1 MAKKPAYRAGRDQA
15 ATAENVEL
23 LTGQRGDRLDKA
35 VTFRELAA
43 LGLSTLRPGAG
54 GVYVPGKNPD
64 LFPPGQ
70 MEFPHAPV
78 NVIAN
83 GAFHTVLVEWDP
95 PQYRGHAHAEIWR
108 AESDNQAEAT
118 LVGTSSANLFS
129 DAIGKGAK
137 FYYWVRFVNGKD
149 DKGPFQGMQGVEA
162 ETSRDVQDILDELQ
176 GKIEE
181 SHLAQALLR
190 PIEQVPQLQLDIA
203 ILKPKVDEIEV
214 IRPKVA
220 AIEDKIPSIEQEL
233 AGLDERQKVA
243 QELLDDAQ
251 QQLGMSSIEIGLVQ
265 DRLNAKLDKYK
276 GDFDS
281 FRDAVFVVDPEN
293 GSITMDAVN
302 AVREELHTSITEV
315 QQELDAV
322 TGQITSK
329 ADNVTVDSQG
339 SRITEAEQRINGLDA
354 SLSQTVT
361 RGEFTG
367 EQQRVTQIGQELD
380 ATKGVLAQKATK
392 QEVDAQ
398 GVRLA
403 NAESKLTVHT
413 DELSSQA
420 QRLDGLAAQITQGDE
435 TLRASITELARVS
448 AESDQVTAQ
457 RVSGLEV
464 RAGTSE
470 AKIQA
475 LEEIFADDG
484 GITAGRFDAITAE
497 LELQRGNDD
506 DNASAAIDGALAV
519 DERDRETR
527 KAFGAIRTEQ
537 RVILTEQQAQAQR
550 TADMEVKFEAK
561 DAATQAR
568 ISSVEKVASDADSAL
583 AQRIDNVTTEFKA
596 ADAQA
601 NADIRSLAQS
611 SAAVDEALSLR
622 QDQLAAELTNSTA
635 ELGANITQEALSRV
649 TADEAISRRVV
660 EVEAQF
666 SSDLA
671 DTNARVAAEEL
682 ARATKD
688 EALAQQISTVDA
700 AFKAADTALSAS
712 LSESSKALADSDRA
726 LGERISTLDVTVGEN
741 SASITELQQ
750 AVVSNEASLSQ
761 RQDKMESE
769 IVVGAVSQVEG
780 ALAGDERDRENRK
793 ARGVILQQQSTLAN
807 QQEAQARTVEQLTA
821 EFDAENREIR
831 AQITNEQLTRAT
843 ADEALSQRISVVDSE
858 FKAADAATN
867 AAVAAEVRAR
877 SDADSAL
884 AEQLSTLDAEFKGA
898 EQALAASIDEVS
910 RVSAE
915 ANQSLS
921 EQLSQVKATAESAG
935 TAAAGA
941 QSSANQAKEDA
952 AAAAGIANGKGKVL
966 IQSAAPA
973 VADRLAQN
981 LWIDTTSGT
990 NTPKRWSGS
999 AWVAVT
1005 DKVAIDAAQAAAAAQ
1020 TSADQVAQGVAR
1032 NTAAIND
1039 EVKARADADSAM
1051 AQQIQQVT
1059 ANYQQG
1065 DQQLQGQITAESV
1078 ARADAMQ
1085 ALGSQIDTVSAVAGS
1100 KNKTFFQATAPGSAM
1115 GTGDLW
1121 FDTANNNRPYRYSG
1135 TAWVATDDP
1144 RIAANAA
1151 AVQLQSQAIADLQ
1164 NGAQAM
1170 WTAKASAGQITAG
1183 IGLIANSDGTSQVAI
1198 SASQVFVFNPN
1209 SSTPMAPLFA
1219 IDNGQ
1224 AVIAEAIIRKA
1235 TIQILTSEKITA
1247 DYIKAGVSMSAP
1259 AISGGSIDMGNAFL
1273 SGGAAGFGKG
1283 GPYGGWS
1290 WTWHTIIYA
1299 DGSLYTDRLFASNGS
1314 FTGTVN
1320 ANAGTFQNVTIEET
1334 CNVKGTVYASK
1345 IVGDVLSAKVVSANS
1360 TDSAGNGHVV
1370 ASASVKGSRTHAA
1383 NLYCLGVTVEVFA
1396 SGGYRSGGNDQDVPA
1411 TISGRLVLRN
1421 TAGSIVASAP
1431 FKVSSRGNS
1440 SVDAAGQSVTIQGG
1454 FDAGTGTASISVA
1467 VIIDSQSASYGGS
1480 AGVRVPAQHIAF
1492 CLLPSGSQ
1500 FN

>member
-54 GVYVPGKNPD
+54 GIYVPGKNPD

-108 AESDNQAEAT
+108 AESDNQAQST

-129 DAIGKGAK
+129 DAIGKGAT

-149 DKGPFQGMQGVEA
+149 DKGPFQGVQGVEA

-181 SHLAQALLR
+181 SHLAQALLG

-203 ILKPKVDEIEV
+203 VLKPKVDEIEV
-214 IRPKVA
+214 
-220 AIEDKIPSIEQEL
+220 KIPSIEQEL

-251 QQLGMSSIEIGLVQ
+251 QQLGMSSIELGLVQ

-281 FRDAVFVVDPEN
+281 FRDAVFVVDPESGN
-293 GSITMDAVN
+293 MTMDAVN
-302 AVREELHTSITEV
+302 AVREEMRTSITEV
-315 QQELDAV
+315 HLGLDAV
-322 TGQITSK
+322 AGQIDSK

-380 ATKGVLAQKATK
+380 ATKGELTQKATK

-403 NAESKLTVHT
+403 NAESKLTAHT

-420 QRLDGLAAQITQGDE
+420 QRLDGLAAQVTQGDE
-435 TLRASITELARVS
+435 NLQASITELARVS

-475 LEEIFADDG
+475 LEEIIEDDG
-484 GITAGRFDAITAE
+484 GITAGRFDTIIAE
-497 LELQRGNDD
+497 LELQRGLDD
-506 DNASAAIDGALAV
+506 DNASAAIDGAL
-519 DERDRETR
+519 T
-527 KAFGAIRTEQ
+527 
-537 RVILTEQQAQAQR
+537 
-550 TADMEVKFEAK
+550 
-561 DAATQAR
+561 
-568 ISSVEKVASDADSAL
+568 
-583 AQRIDNVTTEFKA
+583 
-596 ADAQA
+596 
-601 NADIRSLAQS
+601 
-611 SAAVDEALSLR
+611 
-622 QDQLAAELTNSTA
+622 
-635 ELGANITQEALSRV
+635 
-649 TADEAISRRVV
+649 
-660 EVEAQF
+660 
-666 SSDLA
+666 
-671 DTNARVAAEEL
+671 
-682 ARATKD
+682 
-688 EALAQQISTVDA
+688 
-700 AFKAADTALSAS
+700 
-712 LSESSKALADSDRA
+712 
-726 LGERISTLDVTVGEN
+726 
-741 SASITELQQ
+741 
-750 AVVSNEASLSQ
+750 
-761 RQDKMESE
+761 
-769 IVVGAVSQVEG
+769 
-780 ALAGDERDRENRK
+780 GDERDRENRK

-821 EFDAENREIR
+821 EFDAENGEIR
-831 AQITNEQLTRAT
+831 AQITNAQLVRAT
-843 ADEALSQRISVVDSE
+843 ADEALSRRISVVDSE

-877 SDADSAL
+877 SDADSA
-884 AEQLSTLDAEFKGA
+884 
-898 EQALAASIDEVS
+898 
-910 RVSAE
+910 
-915 ANQSLS
+915 
-921 EQLSQVKATAESAG
+921 
-935 TAAAGA
+935 
-941 QSSANQAKEDA
+941 
-952 AAAAGIANGKGKVL
+952 
-966 IQSAAPA
+966 
-973 VADRLAQN
+973 
-981 LWIDTTSGT
+981 
-990 NTPKRWSGS
+990 
-999 AWVAVT
+999 
-1005 DKVAIDAAQAAAAAQ
+1005 
-1020 TSADQVAQGVAR
+1020 
-1032 NTAAIND
+1032 
-1039 EVKARADADSAM
+1039 M

-1065 DQQLQGQITAESV
+1065 DQALTSQITAESA

-1085 ALGSQIDTVSAVAGS
+1085 ALGSQINTVSAVAGS
-1100 KNKTFFQATAPGSAM
+1100 KNKTFFQATAPGSGM

-1135 TAWVATDDP
+1135 TAWIATDDP
-1144 RIAANAA
+1144 RIASNAA

-1183 IGLIANSDGTSQVAI
+1183 IGLIAKSDGTSQVMV
-1198 SASQVFVFNPN
+1198 SASQFFVFNPN
-1209 SSTPMAPLFA
+1209 SPSTTAPLFA

-1235 TIQILTSEKITA
+1235 TIQILNSEKITA
-1247 DYIKAGVSMSAP
+1247 DYVKAGVS
-1259 AISGGSIDMGNAFL
+1259 ISSPLINGGQIDMGNAFL

-1283 GPYGGWS
+1283 GPYGGWG
-1290 WTWHTIIYA
+1290 WGWHSIIYS
-1299 DGSLYTDRLFASNGS
+1299 DGSIYTNRLNAEGGYIRNMTIGNCTIDQNCIVHGTIFA
-1314 FTGTVN
+1314 
-1320 ANAGTFQNVTIEET
+1320 ER
-1334 CNVKGTVYASK
+1334 
-1345 IVGDVLSAKVVSANS
+1345 IVGDVAAIKSLYMQEPRRPFSMFFNVAAANFTRGVIVTGINIKAEGYNYGSGGPPSEGTCTCTAVFYMNGVEFGRESVSATGAS
-1360 TDSAGNGHVV
+1360 RKDSAT
-1370 ASASVKGSRTHAA
+1370 ASAT
-1383 NLYCLGVTVEVFA
+1383 VTL
-1396 SGGYRSGGNDQDVPA
+1396 P
-1411 TISGRLVLRN
+1411 
-1421 TAGSIVASAP
+1421 
-1431 FKVSSRGNS
+1431 
-1440 SVDAAGQSVTIQGG
+1440 
-1454 FDAGTGTASISVA
+1454 
-1467 VIIDSQSASYGGS
+1467 
-1480 AGVRVPAQHIAF
+1480 AGVRGQFQVSILGDVSVSLVGAVAMVFKH
-1492 CLLPSGSQ
+1492 GSAT
-1500 FN
+1500 FE

>member
-54 GVYVPGKNPD
+54 GVYVPGKNPE

-129 DAIGKGAK
+129 DAIGKGAA

-149 DKGPFQGMQGVEA
+149 DKGPLQGVQGVEA

-181 SHLAQALLR
+181 SHLTQVLLG

-233 AGLDERQKVA
+233 TGLDERQRAA
-243 QELLDDAQ
+243 QDLLDDAQ

-302 AVREELHTSITEV
+302 AVRDELHTSITEV
-315 QQELDAV
+315 QQDLDAV
-322 TGQITSK
+322 AGQISSK
-329 ADNVTVDSQG
+329 ADNVTVDGQG

-380 ATKGVLAQKATK
+380 ATKGELTQKATK

-435 TLRASITELARVS
+435 TLQASITELARVS

-475 LEEIFADDG
+475 LEEIIEDDG
-484 GITAGRFDAITAE
+484 GITAGRLDAITAE
-497 LELQRGNDD
+497 LELQRGQDD

-550 TADMEVKFEAK
+550 TTDMEVKFEAK

-568 ISSVEKVASDADSAL
+568 ISSVEKVTSDADSAL

-611 SAAVDEALSLR
+611 SATADEALSLR
-622 QDQLAAELTNSTA
+622 QDQLAATFSSATA
-635 ELGANITQEALSRV
+635 ELAANITQEESSRV
-649 TADEAISRRVV
+649 TADEAISRRVA

-666 SSDLA
+666 SSDLEDA
-671 DTNARVAAEEL
+671 KARVAAEEL

-712 LSESSKALADSDRA
+712 LAESSKAMADADRA
-726 LGERISTLDVTVGEN
+726 LGERISTIDVTVGEN
-741 SASITELQQ
+741 SASITELQRV
-750 AVVSNEASLSQ
+750 VVSNEESLSQ

-821 EFDAENREIR
+821 EFDAENAEIR
-831 AQITNEQLTRAT
+831 AQITNEQLVRST
-843 ADEALSQRISVVDSE
+843 ADEALAQKTSVLEAQIEGVDQSLS
-858 FKAADAATN
+858 ASI
-867 AAVAAEVRAR
+867 AEVA
-877 SDADSAL
+877 
-884 AEQLSTLDAEFKGA
+884 
-898 EQALAASIDEVS
+898 
-910 RVSAE
+910 RVSADADAVMTERLNQQQSTMQTADAELSSRINEE
-915 ANQSLS
+915 A
-921 EQLSQVKATAESAG
+921 
-935 TAAAGA
+935 
-941 QSSANQAKEDA
+941 
-952 AAAAGIANGKGKVL
+952 
-966 IQSAAPA
+966 
-973 VADRLAQN
+973 
-981 LWIDTTSGT
+981 TT
-990 NTPKRWSGS
+990 
-999 AWVAVT
+999 
-1005 DKVAIDAAQAAAAAQ
+1005 
-1020 TSADQVAQGVAR
+1020 
-1032 NTAAIND
+1032 
-1039 EVKARADADSAM
+1039 RADAVESLAS
-1051 AQQIQQVT
+1051 QIQQVT

-1065 DQQLQGQITAESV
+1065 DQQLQGKITAESV

-1121 FDTANNNRPYRYSG
+1121 FDTASNNRPYRYSG
-1135 TAWVATDDP
+1135 TAWIATDDP
-1144 RIAANAA
+1144 RIASNAA
-1151 AVQLQSQAIADLQ
+1151 AVQLQSQAIANLQ

-1183 IGLIANSDGTSQVAI
+1183 IGLIAKSDGTSQVAL

-1224 AVIAEAIIRKA
+1224 TVIAEAIIRKA
-1235 TIQILTSEKITA
+1235 TIQIIQSEKITA
-1247 DYIKAGVSMSAP
+1247 DYIKAGVSITTP
-1259 AISGGSIDMGNAFL
+1259 LINGGQIDMGNAFMA
-1273 SGGAAGFGKG
+1273 GGAAGFGKG
-1283 GPYGGWS
+1283 GPYGGWG
-1290 WTWHTIIYA
+1290 WGWHSIIYS
-1299 DGSLYTDRLFASNGS
+1299 DGSIYTNKL
-1314 FTGTVN
+1314 N
-1320 ANAGTFQNVTIEET
+1320 AEGGYVKNMTMNNCTIEQD
-1334 CNVKGTVYASK
+1334 CVVKGTVYADR
-1345 IVGDVLSAKVVSANS
+1345 IVGDVYVARDYVCSTNGRQVGPINVCTIKVNQPVGFARTLTIPGLAGLVGCSVTAEGPGSGTLTRENWTEMLVEVLMDGAVVKSFTVRVSVSATSNPS
-1360 TDSAGNGHVV
+1360 SGPVTRENEIGPFVGDITIPANREPTVVVRIRRSAGDGWV
-1370 ASASVKGSRTHAA
+1370 
-1383 NLYCLGVTVEVFA
+1383 
-1396 SGGYRSGGNDQDVPA
+1396 RSDSTQ
-1411 TISGRLVLRN
+1411 SGRV
-1421 TAGSIVASAP
+1421 VM
-1431 FKVSSRGNS
+1431 FK
-1440 SVDAAGQSVTIQGG
+1440 QGG
-1454 FDAGTGTASISVA
+1454 SLS
-1467 VIIDSQSASYGGS
+1467 
-1480 AGVRVPAQHIAF
+1480 
-1492 CLLPSGSQ
+1492 
-1500 FN
+1500 